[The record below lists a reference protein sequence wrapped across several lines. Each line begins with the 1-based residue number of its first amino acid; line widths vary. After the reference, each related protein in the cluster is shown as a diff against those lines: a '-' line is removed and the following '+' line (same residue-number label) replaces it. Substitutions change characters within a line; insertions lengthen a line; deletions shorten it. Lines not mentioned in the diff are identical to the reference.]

1 METRYT
7 AIKNNHIIAETYFD
21 REHETAECIMTES
34 ELIWGE
40 AFINGDI
47 KTIAYGWIS
56 DCFLMYTT
64 AGKIKF
70 VPNLK

>member
-21 REHETAECIMTES
+21 RSYDSEECIMAES

-47 KTIAYGWIS
+47 ETIAYGWVG

-64 AGKIKF
+64 IGKIKF